1 MLIYADGQVTVS
13 GDGSKERP
21 FKTIQEAADIAR
33 PGDEVLVAPGI
44 YREHVDPKFGGTAEN
59 RIVYRSVKPLAAVI
73 TGAEPLTDW

>member
-33 PGDEVLVAPGI
+33 PSD
-44 YREHVDPKFGGTAEN
+44 
-59 RIVYRSVKPLAAVI
+59 
-73 TGAEPLTDW
+73 